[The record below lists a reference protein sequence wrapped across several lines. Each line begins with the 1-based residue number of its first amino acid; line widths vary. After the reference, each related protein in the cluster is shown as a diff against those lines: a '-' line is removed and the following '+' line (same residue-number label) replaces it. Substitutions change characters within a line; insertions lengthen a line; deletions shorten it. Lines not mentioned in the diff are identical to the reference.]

1 MRRSWNL
8 AEIGTAF
15 AAGVKDASKW
25 NAAMEAVAAATR
37 SFRSILLPVP
47 HGKAPI
53 IRLSE
58 SLRCHS
64 EINYLDG
71 WVQCDLGYRGVSQ
84 LLRERVVSNF
94 DCGATQE
101 INCSPNYPG
110 APERLKLPYFA
121 GVKVMADN
129 NLFCLVIQRSDRQVP
144 FSGLELKKLAD
155 ISSVLSHAASEALN
169 LGLARAEGA
178 LRAFSVLRWPAA
190 LLNHYGQLIQMNQN
204 ADQLFCG
211 NGSVRGGRITA
222 FTNHVTAAF
231 ISELRAFMR
240 SDLSI
245 IFKSFMPLPWKGD
258 GRPLLA
264 SAMRLSALSK
274 DLFSRRQAVVRFI
287 DLDVHP
293 QPSESVLSRYFALSP
308 AEARLAKRVATGKG
322 LDILADELT
331 ITKQTA
337 RHELKSVFAK
347 LEVHRQSEL
356 VALLSKLNTVE

>member
-8 AEIGTAF
+8 SEIGTAF
-15 AAGVKDASKW
+15 AAGVKDSSKW
-25 NAAMEAVAAATR
+25 HAAMEAVAAATR
-37 SFRSILLPVP
+37 SFRAILLPVP
-47 HGKAPI
+47 PGKAPI

-64 EINYLDG
+64 EIDHLDG
-71 WVQCDLGYRGVSQ
+71 WVQYDLGHRGVSQ
-84 LLRERVVSNF
+84 LLRDRVVSNF
-94 DCGATQE
+94 DCGTPQE
-101 INCSPNYPG
+101 INCGPNYPG
-110 APERLKLPYFA
+110 GLDRLKLPYFA
-121 GVKVMADN
+121 GVKVEADD

-144 FSGLELKKLAD
+144 FSGVELKKLAN
-155 ISSVLSHAASEALN
+155 ISSVLSRAASEAWK
-169 LGLARAEGA
+169 LGLARSEGA
-178 LRAFSVLRWPAA
+178 LRTFSVLRWPAA

-204 ADQLFCG
+204 AEHLFGG
-211 NGSVRGGRITA
+211 NGWIRGGRIMS
-222 FTNHVTAAF
+222 FTNHVTATF
-231 ISELRAFMR
+231 INELRAFIR

-245 IFKSFMPLPWKGD
+245 IFKSLMPLPWKND
-258 GRPLLA
+258 GRPLLT
-264 SAMRLSALSK
+264 SALRLSALSQ
-274 DLFSRRQAVVRFI
+274 DVFSRRKAIVRFI
-287 DLDVHP
+287 DLDAHP
-293 QPSESVLSRYFALSP
+293 QPSESVLCRYFALSP